1 MVAID
6 SSVTAISPSE
16 ETRMQRFMGKAIFF
30 SLGFHIQYYYKD
42 FGGDVAA
49 STALTTDLNGGHKHK
64 AVDTEGLC
72 TLGMAMIDD
81 HGYQLMA
88 QSIIPGTPA
97 WEQEQSFIFDTGVT
111 AAYLELL
118 DDHNEEVELCALK
131 LVDAFM
137 DKGEEQP
144 WEAVAGAGMGTLGCS
159 GTGSLKRPILESEEA
174 ILIRS
179 PFPSPIHPVVS
190 LPNAEIRGFALTAN

>member
-16 ETRMQRFMGKAIFF
+16 ETRMQMFMGKAIFF

-42 FGGDVAA
+42 FGGDMAA
-49 STALTTDLNGGHKHK
+49 STAPTTDLNSGHKHK

-81 HGYQLMA
+81 RGYRLMA

-97 WEQEQSFIFDTGVT
+97 WEQEQSFIFGMVP
-111 AAYLELL
+111 LM
-118 DDHNEEVELCALK
+118 LK